1 MVYLYLWQEGDFM
14 SKRKKKMTQKQLKS
28 LVVFLS
34 VVNVLLIL
42 CVLVLAFFLA
52 RAHNT
57 GVNGQTIKLKKAN
70 DTYTVCVDAGH
81 GGSDV
86 GAVGLDGSYEKDDN
100 LRLALKVAKV
110 LEKSGVNVVMTRSD
124 DSDTQLNSRS
134 VIANKAKADLFVSLH
149 RNSTEKANTTKGIE
163 IWIHSSGSE
172 RSYAAAD
179 DILSCLEDVG
189 ITDNR
194 GIRIGTQGDS
204 DDDYAVIR
212 DTEMTS
218 MIIEMGFMTSQDDLD
233 YFNNNL
239 DNYAKA
245 ISNGVVEWLNAYV
258 Q

>member
-1 MVYLYLWQEGDFM
+1 M
-14 SKRKKKMTQKQLKS
+14 SKRKKKMTVKQLRA
-28 LVVFLS
+28 LVTFL
-34 VVNVLLIL
+34 VIINIILLL
-42 CVLVLAFFLA
+42 SVLVLGIFLA
-52 RAHNT
+52 RANM
-57 GVNGQTIKLKKAN
+57 GKSKQQTVKLKKAN

-100 LRLALKVAKV
+100 LRLALKVKEA
-110 LEKSGVNVVMTRSD
+110 LEESGVNVIMTRSD
-124 DSDTQLNSRS
+124 DSDTQLDSRS

-149 RNSTEKANTTKGIE
+149 RNSTVKANTTKGIE

-179 DILSCLEDVG
+179 DILFNLEKVG
-189 ITDNR
+189 ISDNR
-194 GIRIGTQGDS
+194 GVRIGTQGDS

-212 DTEMTS
+212 DTDMTS

-233 YFNNNL
+233 YFNENL

-245 ISNGVVEWLNAYV
+245 ISNGAVEWLNEYV
-258 Q
+258 E

>member
-1 MVYLYLWQEGDFM
+1 M
-14 SKRKKKMTQKQLKS
+14 SKRKKKMTVKQLRA
-28 LVVFLS
+28 LVTFL
-34 VVNVLLIL
+34 VIINIILLL
-42 CVLVLAFFLA
+42 SVLVLGIFLA
-52 RAHNT
+52 RANM
-57 GVNGQTIKLKKAN
+57 GKSKQQTVKLKKAN

-100 LRLALKVAKV
+100 LRLALKVKEA
-110 LEKSGVNVVMTRSD
+110 LEKSGVNVIMTRSD
-124 DSDTQLNSRS
+124 DSDTQLDSRS

-149 RNSTEKANTTKGIE
+149 RNSTVKANTTKGIE

-179 DILSCLEDVG
+179 DILSNLEKVG
-189 ITDNR
+189 ISDNR
-194 GIRIGTQGDS
+194 GVRIGTQGDS

-212 DTEMTS
+212 DTDMTS

-233 YFNNNL
+233 YFNENL

-245 ISNGVVEWLNAYV
+245 ISNGAVEWLNEYV
-258 Q
+258 E

>member
-1 MVYLYLWQEGDFM
+1 M
-14 SKRKKKMTQKQLKS
+14 SKRRKKMTMKQLRS
-28 LVVFLS
+28 LVAFL
-34 VVNVLLIL
+34 VTINILLVI
-42 CVLVLAFFLA
+42 CILVLGFFLA
-52 RAHNT
+52 KAHINQRKEKT
-57 GVNGQTIKLKKAN
+57 VMLKRAN

-100 LRLALKVAKV
+100 LRLALKVADALK
-110 LEKSGVNVVMTRSD
+110 ESGVTVILTRSD

-134 VIANKAKADLFVSLH
+134 KIANKAKADIFVSLH
-149 RNSTEKANTTKGIE
+149 RNSTANPNTTKGIE

-172 RSYAAAD
+172 RSYDAAD
-179 DILSCLEDVG
+179 DILNNLEQVG
-189 ITDNR
+189 ISENR
-194 GIRIGTQGDS
+194 GVRIGTQGDS

-212 DTEMTS
+212 DTDMTS

-233 YFNNNL
+233 YFNENI

-245 ISNGVVEWLNAYV
+245 ISNGVVEWLNTYV

>member
-1 MVYLYLWQEGDFM
+1 M
-14 SKRKKKMTQKQLKS
+14 SKRRKKMTMKQLRS
-28 LVVFLS
+28 LVAFL
-34 VVNVLLIL
+34 VTINILLVI
-42 CVLVLAFFLA
+42 CILVLGFFLA
-52 RAHNT
+52 KAHINQRKDKT
-57 GVNGQTIKLKKAN
+57 VMLKRAN

-100 LRLALKVAKV
+100 LRLALKVADALK
-110 LEKSGVNVVMTRSD
+110 ESGVTVILTRSD

-134 VIANKAKADLFVSLH
+134 KIANKAKADIFVSLH
-149 RNSTEKANTTKGIE
+149 RNSTANPNTTKGIE

-179 DILSCLEDVG
+179 DILNNLEQVG
-189 ITDNR
+189 ISENR
-194 GIRIGTQGDS
+194 GVRIGTQGDS

-212 DTEMTS
+212 DTDMTS

-233 YFNNNL
+233 YFNENI

-245 ISNGVVEWLNAYV
+245 ISNGVVEWLNTYV

>member
-1 MVYLYLWQEGDFM
+1 M
-14 SKRKKKMTQKQLKS
+14 SKRKKKMTVKQLRALVAF
-28 LVVFLS
+28 LVVI
-34 VVNVLLIL
+34 NIILLI
-42 CVLVLAFFLA
+42 CVLVLGIFLA
-52 RAHNT
+52 KANSGKARQ
-57 GVNGQTIKLKKAN
+57 QTVRLKKAN

-100 LRLALKVAKV
+100 LRLALKVADA
-110 LEKSGVNVVMTRSD
+110 LEKSGVNVVLTRSD
-124 DSDTQLNSRS
+124 DSDTQLTSRS

-149 RNSTEKANTTKGIE
+149 RNSTATANTTKGIE

-179 DILSCLEDVG
+179 DILTNLEEVG

-194 GIRIGTQGDS
+194 GVRIGTQGDS

-212 DTEMTS
+212 DTDMTS

-233 YFNNNL
+233 YFNENIE
-239 DNYAKA
+239 NYAKA
-245 ISNGVVEWLNAYV
+245 ISNGIVEWLNEYV
-258 Q
+258 E

>member
-1 MVYLYLWQEGDFM
+1 MNTRYKM
-14 SKRKKKMTQKQLKS
+14 SKRKKKMTVKQLRA
-28 LVVFLS
+28 LVTFL
-34 VVNVLLIL
+34 VIINIVLLL
-42 CVLVLAFFLA
+42 SVLVLGIFLA
-52 RAHNT
+52 RANM
-57 GVNGQTIKLKKAN
+57 GKSKQQTVKLKKAN

-100 LRLALKVAKV
+100 LRLALKVKEA
-110 LEKSGVNVVMTRSD
+110 LEKSGVNVIMTRSD
-124 DSDTQLNSRS
+124 DSDTQLDSRS

-149 RNSTEKANTTKGIE
+149 RNSTVKANTTKGIE

-179 DILSCLEDVG
+179 DILSSLEKVG
-189 ITDNR
+189 ISDNR
-194 GIRIGTQGDS
+194 GVRIGTQGDS

-212 DTEMTS
+212 DTDMTS

-233 YFNNNL
+233 YFNENL

-245 ISNGVVEWLNAYV
+245 ISNGAVEWLNEYV
-258 Q
+258 E

>member
-1 MVYLYLWQEGDFM
+1 M
-14 SKRKKKMTQKQLKS
+14 SKRKKKMTVKQLRA
-28 LVVFLS
+28 LVTFL
-34 VVNVLLIL
+34 VIINIVLLL
-42 CVLVLAFFLA
+42 SVLVLGIFLA
-52 RAHNT
+52 RANM
-57 GVNGQTIKLKKAN
+57 GKSKQQTVKLKKAN

-100 LRLALKVAKV
+100 LRLALKVKEA
-110 LEKSGVNVVMTRSD
+110 LEESGVNVIMTRSD
-124 DSDTQLNSRS
+124 DSDTQLDSRS

-149 RNSTEKANTTKGIE
+149 RNSTVKANTTKGIE

-179 DILSCLEDVG
+179 DILSNLEKVG
-189 ITDNR
+189 ISDNR
-194 GIRIGTQGDS
+194 GVRIGTQGDS

-212 DTEMTS
+212 DTDMTS

-233 YFNNNL
+233 YFNENL

-245 ISNGVVEWLNAYV
+245 ISNGAVEWLNEYV
-258 Q
+258 E

>member
-1 MVYLYLWQEGDFM
+1 M
-14 SKRKKKMTQKQLKS
+14 SKRKKKMTVKQLRALVAF
-28 LVVFLS
+28 LVVI
-34 VVNVLLIL
+34 NIILLI
-42 CVLVLAFFLA
+42 CVLVLGIFLA
-52 RAHNT
+52 KANSGKARQ
-57 GVNGQTIKLKKAN
+57 QTVRLKKAN

-100 LRLALKVAKV
+100 LRLALKVADA
-110 LEKSGVNVVMTRSD
+110 LEKSGVNVVLTRSD
-124 DSDTQLNSRS
+124 DSDTQLASRS

-149 RNSTEKANTTKGIE
+149 RNSTATTNTTKGIE

-179 DILSCLEDVG
+179 DILTNLEEVG

-194 GIRIGTQGDS
+194 GVRIGTQGDS

-212 DTEMTS
+212 DTDMTS

-233 YFNNNL
+233 YFNENIE
-239 DNYAKA
+239 NYAKA
-245 ISNGVVEWLNAYV
+245 ISNGIVEWLNEYV
-258 Q
+258 E

>member
-1 MVYLYLWQEGDFM
+1 M
-14 SKRKKKMTQKQLKS
+14 SKRRKKMTMKQLRS
-28 LVVFLS
+28 LVAFL
-34 VVNVLLIL
+34 VTINILLVI
-42 CVLVLAFFLA
+42 CILVLGFFLA
-52 RAHNT
+52 KAHINQRKEKT
-57 GVNGQTIKLKKAN
+57 VMLKRAN

-81 GGSDV
+81 GGCDV

-100 LRLALKVAKV
+100 LRLALKVADALK
-110 LEKSGVNVVMTRSD
+110 ESGVTVILTRSD

-134 VIANKAKADLFVSLH
+134 KIANKAKADIFVSLH
-149 RNSTEKANTTKGIE
+149 RNSTANPNTTKGIE

-179 DILSCLEDVG
+179 DILNNLEQVG
-189 ITDNR
+189 ISENR
-194 GIRIGTQGDS
+194 GVRIGTQGDS

-212 DTEMTS
+212 DTDMTS

-233 YFNNNL
+233 YFNENI

-245 ISNGVVEWLNAYV
+245 ISNGVVEWLNTYV

>member
-1 MVYLYLWQEGDFM
+1 M
-14 SKRKKKMTQKQLKS
+14 SKRKKKMTVKQLRA
-28 LVVFLS
+28 LVTFL
-34 VVNVLLIL
+34 VIINIVLLL
-42 CVLVLAFFLA
+42 SVLVLGIFLA
-52 RAHNT
+52 RANM
-57 GVNGQTIKLKKAN
+57 GKSKQQTVKLKKAN

-100 LRLALKVAKV
+100 LRLALKVKEALK
-110 LEKSGVNVVMTRSD
+110 KSGVNVIMTRSD
-124 DSDTQLNSRS
+124 DSDTQLDSRS

-149 RNSTEKANTTKGIE
+149 RNSTVKANTTKGIE

-179 DILSCLEDVG
+179 DILSSLEKVG
-189 ITDNR
+189 ISDNR
-194 GIRIGTQGDS
+194 GVRIGTQGDS

-212 DTEMTS
+212 DTDMTS

-233 YFNNNL
+233 YFNENL

-245 ISNGVVEWLNAYV
+245 ISNGAVEWLNEYV
-258 Q
+258 E

>member
-1 MVYLYLWQEGDFM
+1 M
-14 SKRKKKMTQKQLKS
+14 SKRKKKMTVKQLRA
-28 LVVFLS
+28 LVTFL
-34 VVNVLLIL
+34 VIINIVLLL
-42 CVLVLAFFLA
+42 SVLVLGIFLA
-52 RAHNT
+52 RANM
-57 GVNGQTIKLKKAN
+57 GKSKQQTVKLKKAN

-100 LRLALKVAKV
+100 LRLALKVKEA
-110 LEKSGVNVVMTRSD
+110 LEKSGVNVIMTRSD
-124 DSDTQLNSRS
+124 DSDTQLDSRS

-149 RNSTEKANTTKGIE
+149 RNSTVKANTTKGIE

-179 DILSCLEDVG
+179 DILSNLEKVG
-189 ITDNR
+189 ISDNR
-194 GIRIGTQGDS
+194 GVRIGTQGDS

-212 DTEMTS
+212 DTDMTS

-233 YFNNNL
+233 YFNENL

-245 ISNGVVEWLNAYV
+245 ISNGAVEWLNEYV
-258 Q
+258 E

>member
-1 MVYLYLWQEGDFM
+1 M
-14 SKRKKKMTQKQLKS
+14 SKRKKKMTVKQLRA
-28 LVVFLS
+28 LVTFL
-34 VVNVLLIL
+34 VIINIILLL
-42 CVLVLAFFLA
+42 SVLVLGIFLA
-52 RAHNT
+52 RANM
-57 GVNGQTIKLKKAN
+57 GKSKQQTVKLKKAN

-100 LRLALKVAKV
+100 LRLALKVKEA
-110 LEKSGVNVVMTRSD
+110 LEESGVNVIMTRSD
-124 DSDTQLNSRS
+124 DSDTQLDSRS

-149 RNSTEKANTTKGIE
+149 RNSTVKANTTKGIE

-179 DILSCLEDVG
+179 DILFNLEKVG
-189 ITDNR
+189 ISDNR
-194 GIRIGTQGDS
+194 GVRIGTQGDS

-212 DTEMTS
+212 DTDMTS

-233 YFNNNL
+233 YFNENL

-245 ISNGVVEWLNAYV
+245 ISNGAVKWLNEYV
-258 Q
+258 E

>member
-1 MVYLYLWQEGDFM
+1 M
-14 SKRKKKMTQKQLKS
+14 SKRRKKMTMKQLRS
-28 LVVFLS
+28 LVAFL
-34 VVNVLLIL
+34 VTINILLVI
-42 CVLVLAFFLA
+42 CILVLGFFLA
-52 RAHNT
+52 KAHINQRKEKT
-57 GVNGQTIKLKKAN
+57 VMLKRAN

-100 LRLALKVAKV
+100 LRLALKVADALK
-110 LEKSGVNVVMTRSD
+110 ESGVTVILTRSD

-134 VIANKAKADLFVSLH
+134 KIANRAKADIFVSLH
-149 RNSTEKANTTKGIE
+149 RNSTANPNTTKGIE

-179 DILSCLEDVG
+179 DILNNLEQVG
-189 ITDNR
+189 ISENR
-194 GIRIGTQGDS
+194 GVRIGTQGDS

-212 DTEMTS
+212 DTDMTS

-233 YFNNNL
+233 YFNENI
-239 DNYAKA
+239 DNYAKS
-245 ISNGVVEWLNAYV
+245 ISNGVVEWLNTYV

>member
-1 MVYLYLWQEGDFM
+1 MC
-14 SKRKKKMTQKQLKS
+14 KRRKKMTMKQLRS
-28 LVVFLS
+28 LVAFL
-34 VVNVLLIL
+34 VTINILLVI
-42 CVLVLAFFLA
+42 CILVLGFFLA
-52 RAHNT
+52 KAHINQRKEKT
-57 GVNGQTIKLKKAN
+57 VMLKRAN

-100 LRLALKVAKV
+100 LRLALKVADALK
-110 LEKSGVNVVMTRSD
+110 ESGVTVILTRSD

-134 VIANKAKADLFVSLH
+134 KIANKAKADIFVSLH
-149 RNSTEKANTTKGIE
+149 RNSTANPNTTKGIE

-179 DILSCLEDVG
+179 DILNNLEQVG
-189 ITDNR
+189 ISENR
-194 GIRIGTQGDS
+194 GVRIGTQGDS

-212 DTEMTS
+212 DTDMTS

-233 YFNNNL
+233 YFNENI

-245 ISNGVVEWLNAYV
+245 ISNGVVEWLNTYV

>member
-1 MVYLYLWQEGDFM
+1 MNTRYKM
-14 SKRKKKMTQKQLKS
+14 SKRKKKMTVKQLRA
-28 LVVFLS
+28 LVTFL
-34 VVNVLLIL
+34 VIINIILLL
-42 CVLVLAFFLA
+42 SVLVLGIFLA
-52 RAHNT
+52 RANM
-57 GVNGQTIKLKKAN
+57 GKSKQQTVKLKKAN

-100 LRLALKVAKV
+100 LRLALKVKEA
-110 LEKSGVNVVMTRSD
+110 LEKSGVNVIMTRSD
-124 DSDTQLNSRS
+124 DSDTQLDSRS

-149 RNSTEKANTTKGIE
+149 RNSTVKANTTKGIE

-179 DILSCLEDVG
+179 DILSNLEKVG
-189 ITDNR
+189 ISDNR
-194 GIRIGTQGDS
+194 GVRIGTQGDS

-212 DTEMTS
+212 DTDMTS

-233 YFNNNL
+233 YFNENL

-245 ISNGVVEWLNAYV
+245 ISNGAVEWLNEYV
-258 Q
+258 E

>member
-1 MVYLYLWQEGDFM
+1 MNTRYKM
-14 SKRKKKMTQKQLKS
+14 SKRKKKMTVKQLRA
-28 LVVFLS
+28 LVTFL
-34 VVNVLLIL
+34 VIINIVLLL
-42 CVLVLAFFLA
+42 SVLVLGIFLA
-52 RAHNT
+52 RANMGKSKH
-57 GVNGQTIKLKKAN
+57 QTVKLKKAN

-100 LRLALKVAKV
+100 LRLALKVKEA
-110 LEKSGVNVVMTRSD
+110 LEKSGVNVIMTRSD
-124 DSDTQLNSRS
+124 DSDTQLDSRS

-149 RNSTEKANTTKGIE
+149 RNSTVKANTTKGIE

-179 DILSCLEDVG
+179 DILSSLEKVG
-189 ITDNR
+189 ISDNR
-194 GIRIGTQGDS
+194 GVRIGTQGDS

-212 DTEMTS
+212 DTDMTS

-233 YFNNNL
+233 YFNENL

-245 ISNGVVEWLNAYV
+245 ISNGAVEWLNEYV
-258 Q
+258 E

>member
-1 MVYLYLWQEGDFM
+1 M
-14 SKRKKKMTQKQLKS
+14 SKRRKKMTMKQLRS
-28 LVVFLS
+28 LVAFLIT
-34 VVNVLLIL
+34 VNI
-42 CVLVLAFFLA
+42 VLVICILVLGFFLA
-52 RAHNT
+52 KAHINQRKEKT
-57 GVNGQTIKLKKAN
+57 VMLKRAN

-100 LRLALKVAKV
+100 LRLALKVADALK
-110 LEKSGVNVVMTRSD
+110 ESGVTVIMTRSD
-124 DSDTQLNSRS
+124 DSDTQLDSRS
-134 VIANKAKADLFVSLH
+134 KIANKAKADIFVSLH
-149 RNSTEKANTTKGIE
+149 RNSTANPNTTKGIE

-179 DILSCLEDVG
+179 DILNNLEQVG
-189 ITDNR
+189 ISDNR
-194 GIRIGTQGDS
+194 GVRIGTQGDS

-212 DTEMTS
+212 DTDMTS

-233 YFNNNL
+233 YFNENI

-245 ISNGVVEWLNAYV
+245 ISNGVVEWLNTYV